1 MQVKAG
7 LLSRGVCVW
16 SLGNPPCIEA
26 LVKRVEFAGRAD
38 LGSDLFLVWDG
49 LFGEHRHFVAL
60 LGTSVPRTVR
70 GCYKWWYQSMVH
82 DHAREQGFLKRFIE
96 SKRSRKNYLS
106 IEVMVTLCNVLEV
119 MSDWFV
125 DDEGSWFSTGQEWT
139 VESGSSS
146 SEPSSNSEHW
156 IVVTDLEQQTLTDHD
171 SSIHYPEEERVVP
184 STQIIEISS
193 GETTPNSWDRDS
205 PPSVLPHIP
214 MPHVFA
220 PGGGVYPYMPTED
233 NPTDYVYPF
242 ITTGVE
248 SNDPAVAVQV
258 NSEVFTNQPEEP
270 DTPEPTWEDY
280 LGHQNVSPT
289 YWTRKLNEIAG
300 YTSSMEHGEGSIPQD
315 QGEANAM
322 WCTMYGE
329 QDAPNSV
336 AGNEYQIP
344 DLNQTTEEGTGENE
358 WPQDDEGLN
367 LARRWDEIIA
377 TELENLRTEG
387 NGQEQMCHA
396 KGEGLPEDCEDESP
410 STVSSHATMRSMWK
424 DGTS

>member
-1 MQVKAG
+1 MPSLRVGSRLRTYKPG
-7 LLSRGVCVW
+7 LD
-16 SLGNPPCIEA
+16 
-26 LVKRVEFAGRAD
+26 RVEAWPVELRNSTGWSSRRSSWSSRWLLPSSFAYPVELLPCAKSLHAPHVPYAPECSKRPISKD
-38 LGSDLFLVWDG
+38 QTCIC

-171 SSIHYPEEERVVP
+171 SSSDWDEDVYLMPRDNVQPSTTVNEYGEHMTWPVHYPEEERVVP

-220 PGGGVYPYMPTED
+220 PGGGVYPYMPTEE

-248 SNDPAVAVQV
+248 SNDPA
-258 NSEVFTNQPEEP
+258 
-270 DTPEPTWEDY
+270 
-280 LGHQNVSPT
+280 
-289 YWTRKLNEIAG
+289 IA
-300 YTSSMEHGEGSIPQD
+300 TSSQ
-315 QGEANAM
+315 
-322 WCTMYGE
+322 
-329 QDAPNSV
+329 
-336 AGNEYQIP
+336 
-344 DLNQTTEEGTGENE
+344 
-358 WPQDDEGLN
+358 
-367 LARRWDEIIA
+367 
-377 TELENLRTEG
+377 
-387 NGQEQMCHA
+387 
-396 KGEGLPEDCEDESP
+396 
-410 STVSSHATMRSMWK
+410 
-424 DGTS
+424 

>member
-1 MQVKAG
+1 
-7 LLSRGVCVW
+7 
-16 SLGNPPCIEA
+16 
-26 LVKRVEFAGRAD
+26 
-38 LGSDLFLVWDG
+38 
-49 LFGEHRHFVAL
+49 
-60 LGTSVPRTVR
+60 
-70 GCYKWWYQSMVH
+70 
-82 DHAREQGFLKRFIE
+82 
-96 SKRSRKNYLS
+96 
-106 IEVMVTLCNVLEV
+106 

-125 DDEGSWFSTGQEWT
+125 DDEGSWFSTGQVWT
-139 VESGSSS
+139 AESGSSS

-171 SSIHYPEEERVVP
+171 SSSDWDEDVYLMPRDNVQPSTTVNEYGEHMTWPVHYPEEERMVP

-220 PGGGVYPYMPTED
+220 PE
-233 NPTDYVYPF
+233 
-242 ITTGVE
+242 VE
-248 SNDPAVAVQV
+248 YTPVAVQV
-258 NSEVFTNQPEEP
+258 NSEVFRNQPEEP

-315 QGEANAM
+315 QGEANAI

-336 AGNEYQIP
+336 AGNDQYQIP

-387 NGQEQMCHA
+387 NGQSKCVTP
-396 KGEGLPEDCEDESP
+396 KGKASQKTREDESP
-410 STVSSHATMRSMWK
+410 STVSSHATMRSMWR

>member
-1 MQVKAG
+1 M
-7 LLSRGVCVW
+7 
-16 SLGNPPCIEA
+16 
-26 LVKRVEFAGRAD
+26 
-38 LGSDLFLVWDG
+38 
-49 LFGEHRHFVAL
+49 
-60 LGTSVPRTVR
+60 
-70 GCYKWWYQSMVH
+70 
-82 DHAREQGFLKRFIE
+82 
-96 SKRSRKNYLS
+96 
-106 IEVMVTLCNVLEV
+106 
-119 MSDWFV
+119 
-125 DDEGSWFSTGQEWT
+125 
-139 VESGSSS
+139 
-146 SEPSSNSEHW
+146 
-156 IVVTDLEQQTLTDHD
+156 
-171 SSIHYPEEERVVP
+171 VP

-220 PGGGVYPYMPTED
+220 PGGGVYPYMPTEE

-242 ITTGVE
+242 ITSGVE

-315 QGEANAM
+315 QGEANAI

-344 DLNQTTEEGTGENE
+344 DLNQTTEEGTGETSFRKPMFWE
-358 WPQDDEGLN
+358 
-367 LARRWDEIIA
+367 
-377 TELENLRTEG
+377 
-387 NGQEQMCHA
+387 
-396 KGEGLPEDCEDESP
+396 
-410 STVSSHATMRSMWK
+410 TMW
-424 DGTS
+424 

>member
-1 MQVKAG
+1 
-7 LLSRGVCVW
+7 
-16 SLGNPPCIEA
+16 
-26 LVKRVEFAGRAD
+26 
-38 LGSDLFLVWDG
+38 
-49 LFGEHRHFVAL
+49 
-60 LGTSVPRTVR
+60 
-70 GCYKWWYQSMVH
+70 
-82 DHAREQGFLKRFIE
+82 
-96 SKRSRKNYLS
+96 
-106 IEVMVTLCNVLEV
+106 

-171 SSIHYPEEERVVP
+171 SSSDWDEDVYLMPRDNVQPSTMVNEYGEHMTWPVHYPEEERVVP

-220 PGGGVYPYMPTED
+220 PGGGVYPYMPTEE

-248 SNDPAVAVQV
+248 SNDPAIA
-258 NSEVFTNQPEEP
+258 T
-270 DTPEPTWEDY
+270 
-280 LGHQNVSPT
+280 QNVSPT

-336 AGNEYQIP
+336 AGIGAQHQIP

-358 WPQDDEGLN
+358 WLQDDEGLN

-387 NGQEQMCHA
+387 NGQEQ
-396 KGEGLPEDCEDESP
+396 
-410 STVSSHATMRSMWK
+410 TVSRQRGRPPRRLARMRVPAPSQVTLPC
-424 DGTS
+424 DQCGRTGHQNFN